1 MTSKH
6 YKDKYVWIVGASSG
20 IGKALAIELSKH
32 NAHLIISS
40 RNEAKLLEVKEI
52 CKNNGS
58 KCAFIPLDLTDS
70 QNLKNKADLAY
81 SQYKKIDFLIL
92 NGGVSQRS
100 YINETP
106 LDIDRKI
113 MEINYFGNIALTKAV
128 LPYMIQQQ
136 SGHIA
141 TVSSIVG
148 VFGFPLRSAYSASK
162 HALHGFYE
170 SLRIEHL
177 KDHITVS
184 IIIPGRVKTNI
195 SINAIDKNGLPYN
208 KLDKGQANAI
218 SPEKAAINILKGLR
232 KEKKEILIG
241 RTELIMVYLKRF
253 FPYIFSKVANKIKQ
267 E

>member
-1 MTSKH
+1 MTSD
-6 YKDKYVWIVGASSG
+6 YFKDKCVWIVGASSG
-20 IGKALAIELSKH
+20 IGRALTIELSKH
-32 NAHLIISS
+32 KAQLIISS
-40 RNEAKLLEVKEI
+40 RNEDALLKLKEI
-52 CKNNGS
+52 CEKNGC
-58 KCAFIPLDLTDS
+58 KCAIIPLDLADS
-70 QNLKNKADLAY
+70 QSLKNKADLAY
-81 SQYKKIDFLIL
+81 SQYKKIDFVIL
-92 NGGVSQRS
+92 NGGISQRS

-106 LDIDRKI
+106 LAIDRKI
-113 MEINYFGNIALTKAV
+113 MEVNYFGNIAITKAV

-177 KDHITVS
+177 KDNIKVS

-195 SINAIDKNGLPYN
+195 SVNAIDKNGLAYN
-208 KLDKGQANAI
+208 KLDKGQADGI
-218 SPEKAAINILKGLR
+218 SPEKAAIDILKGLR

-241 RTELIMVYLKRF
+241 RAELIMVYLKRF
-253 FPYIFSKVANKIKQ
+253 SPFIFSKIANKIKQ

>member
-6 YKDKYVWIVGASSG
+6 FKDKCVWIVGASSG
-20 IGKALAIELSKH
+20 IGRALAIELSKQK
-32 NAHLIISS
+32 AQLIISS
-40 RNEAKLLEVKEI
+40 RNEEKLIELKEI
-52 CKNNGS
+52 CENNGS
-58 KCAFIPLDLTDS
+58 KCAVIPLDLTDAK
-70 QNLKNKADLAY
+70 NLKNKADLAY
-81 SQYKKIDFLIL
+81 SQYQKLDFLIL
-92 NGGVSQRS
+92 NGGISQRS

-106 LDIDRKI
+106 LAIDRKI
-113 MEINYFGNIALTKAV
+113 MEVNYFGNIAITKAV

-177 KDHITVS
+177 KDNIKIS
-184 IIIPGRVKTNI
+184 IIIPGRVRTNI
-195 SINAIDKNGLPYN
+195 SINAIDKDGLPHN

-218 SPEKAAINILKGLR
+218 TPEKAALDILKGLR
-232 KEKKEILIG
+232 KEKKEMLIG
-241 RTELIMVYLKRF
+241 RAELIMVYLKRY
-253 FPYIFSKVANKIKQ
+253 FPFIFSKIANKIKQ
-267 E
+267 K